1 MYLSNRYGR
10 YEKHEGRRGHRHP
23 DQQQQRPAHL
33 RADLPADQGPDHG
46 REPDRRRGAALH
58 AGPGQ
63 GAASQRVYEDLTRDG
78 FIETVSGKGSFVAAQ
93 NKEFIREE
101 RLRVA
106 EDLLRQAADIGRS
119 NGIPLE
125 RLAGILA
132 LFYEG
137 GDR

>member
-46 REPDRRRGAALH
+46 REPDH
-58 AGPGQ
+58 A
-63 GAASQRVYEDLTRDG
+63 DLTRDG